1 MGSDKTKLDTVLRG
15 RLVRLAITA
24 SIVLSTFVGTIA
36 ISAIDSAPAAAY
48 PVGPGYWLAASDGGI
63 FSFGQAQFYGSTGG
77 ITLNKPIVAA
87 APYPFLEGYW
97 LVASD
102 GGVFSFGSARF
113 FGSMGG
119 KPLNKP
125 IVGITPTPSGLG
137 YWLVAS
143 DGGIFSFGDAKFH
156 GSTGGM
162 TLNKPIVGMAATPDG
177 GGYWLVASDG
187 GIFSFG
193 DAKFYGSTGA
203 MKLNKP
209 IVGMSPTPTGAG
221 YWLVASDGGIFS
233 FGNAKFFGSTGAMT
247 LNKPIIG
254 MMVRPPL
261 AVKVD
266 AYVSN
271 SSENSNWVDTPSGWQ
286 LQLNNNAGGSV
297 PAGARVLGVA
307 GLNVSQLQ
315 TLGFTVA
322 SGTCSV
328 NEPYFLLTATNPTTK
343 ATDTRA
349 YTCLN
354 GGGGASPTFNPVT
367 GAPGAAPLPAN
378 DVVASLDIVDSGTST
393 ALTNIQAAGITVT
406 DYRTFTAA
414 GTAIG

>member
-48 PVGPGYWLAASDGGI
+48 PIGPGYWLAASDGGI

-162 TLNKPIVGMAATPDG
+162 TLNKPIVGMAATPAG
-177 GGYWLVASDG
+177 G
-187 GIFSFG
+187 
-193 DAKFYGSTGA
+193 
-203 MKLNKP
+203 
-209 IVGMSPTPTGAG
+209 G